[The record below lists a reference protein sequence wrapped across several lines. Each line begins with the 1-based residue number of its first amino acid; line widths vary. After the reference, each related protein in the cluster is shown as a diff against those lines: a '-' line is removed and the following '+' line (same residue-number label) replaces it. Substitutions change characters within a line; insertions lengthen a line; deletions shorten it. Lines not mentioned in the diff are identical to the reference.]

1 MSSSISSTSSSATSS
16 RVGPLQAQLSQRDQ
30 WLQSGNGFAVL
41 SDLPEQEDGNSKV
54 INETV
59 KVVGKQSGKKVGSN
73 KGLHRQG
80 YNGQTSL
87 PHRVSLGHFLPED
100 LMRASKR
107 RTGAEHRCCR
117 QEEASQRP
125 PKHTMSGAS

>member
-1 MSSSISSTSSSATSS
+1 M
-16 RVGPLQAQLSQRDQ
+16 GPLQAQLSQRDQ

-80 YNGQTSL
+80 NNGQTSL

-100 LMRASKR
+100 LMQAS
-107 RTGAEHRCCR
+107 
-117 QEEASQRP
+117 
-125 PKHTMSGAS
+125 